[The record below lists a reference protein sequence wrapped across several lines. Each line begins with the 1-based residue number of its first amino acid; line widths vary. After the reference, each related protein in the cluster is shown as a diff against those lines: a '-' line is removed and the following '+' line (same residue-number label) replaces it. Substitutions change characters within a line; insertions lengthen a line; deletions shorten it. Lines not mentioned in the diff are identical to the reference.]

1 MQKEGLWFSDYDV
14 GADELWLHYCDGLNW
29 FQYPSYLSF
38 CSNIHEDLLQDI
50 VLVMNSI
57 MCFSSL
63 VFIVYIYCN
72 YMLFVCFSD
81 TTANLLTSG
90 PYGLIFASFIP
101 FYLDIPVSTRFRV
114 FGVNFSDKSFI
125 YLAGVQLLLS
135 SWKRSIFPGICG
147 IIAGSLYRLNILGIR
162 KAKVI
167 HIIIYLSVNLLAP

>member
-1 MQKEGLWFSDYDV
+1 
-14 GADELWLHYCDGLNW
+14 
-29 FQYPSYLSF
+29 
-38 CSNIHEDLLQDI
+38 
-50 VLVMNSI
+50 
-57 MCFSSL
+57 
-63 VFIVYIYCN
+63 
-72 YMLFVCFSD
+72 MLFVCFSD